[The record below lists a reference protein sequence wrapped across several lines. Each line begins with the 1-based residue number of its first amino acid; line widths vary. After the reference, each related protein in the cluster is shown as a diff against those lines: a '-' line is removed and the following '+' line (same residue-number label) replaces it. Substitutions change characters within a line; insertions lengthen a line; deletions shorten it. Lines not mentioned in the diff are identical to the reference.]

1 MNLDNRVS
9 KIENQLSGSRDPA
22 WRERRARDFAAW
34 WCRNVEPLF
43 AKIYG
48 RPPQTEAA
56 VYEEHLR
63 RLGSHATERDYEAYL
78 SAGEPVVDR
87 LFTDIAARAH

>member
-22 WRERRARDFAAW
+22 WRERRARSFAEW
-34 WCRNVEPLF
+34 WCKNVEPLF
-43 AKIYG
+43 AKIYN
-48 RPPQTEAA
+48 RTPQTEDQ
-56 VYEEHLR
+56 VYGEHLK
-63 RLGSHATERDYEAYL
+63 RLGAHASERDYEAYL
-78 SAGEPVVDR
+78 AAGEPVVDR